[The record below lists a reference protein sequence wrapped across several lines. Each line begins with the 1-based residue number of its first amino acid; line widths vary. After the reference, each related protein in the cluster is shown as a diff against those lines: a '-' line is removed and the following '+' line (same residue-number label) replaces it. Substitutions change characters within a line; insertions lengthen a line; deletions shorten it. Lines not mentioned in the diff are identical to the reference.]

1 MDTRCEFGYAW
12 IGKFDANMFHISAKL
27 LNSQQEFPKFK
38 KIQKDSFLYSGKK
51 NEFWQKICGSYKNKR
66 LNHNRR
72 VEADVSIYVM

>member
-1 MDTRCEFGYAW
+1 MDGQIRCEYVSYQRKTF
-12 IGKFDANMFHISAKL
+12 KFATRVSKV
-27 LNSQQEFPKFK
+27 
-38 KIQKDSFLYSGKK
+38 QKNTKRQFLYSGKT

>member
-38 KIQKDSFLYSGKK
+38 KIQKDSSYIQVRRMSFGKK
-51 NEFWQKICGSYKNKR
+51 
-66 LNHNRR
+66 
-72 VEADVSIYVM
+72 YVVHIKTSV